1 MKHEPWINHD
11 KYHRIGTLVPQKK
24 AEAVKKNPILRPYP
38 TRERLL
44 ELFYLEDGLLKY
56 RKVHGNAKKD
66 GVAGYINP
74 NNKRRYIRIDY
85 QQCNSDRLI
94 KIYLGEEI

>member
-1 MKHEPWINHD
+1 MAHEPWINHD
-11 KYHRIGTLVPQKK
+11 KYHRIGKLVPEKKVETVKQK
-24 AEAVKKNPILRPYP
+24 PYP

-74 NNKRRYIRIDY
+74 KTPKPQNPKTPIESKR
-85 QQCNSDRLI
+85 
-94 KIYLGEEI
+94 G